1 MIPEKR
7 AIRALT
13 RKVRDVLNREWRPIP
28 GDCPEGEYDSY
39 AQQIAGM
46 VLRGAD
52 DHAIMR
58 YLERSE
64 REHIGLGGFDAKR
77 ALKVISTIRGL
88 GSEL

>member
-1 MIPEKR
+1 MTSEKS

-13 RKVRDVLNREWRPIP
+13 RKVRDILNREWHPIP
-28 GDCPEGEYDSY
+28 GECPEDEYDSY
-39 AQQIAGM
+39 AMQIAGM

-52 DHAIMR
+52 DCAIMR

-64 REHIGLGGFDAKR
+64 REHIGLGGFDANR